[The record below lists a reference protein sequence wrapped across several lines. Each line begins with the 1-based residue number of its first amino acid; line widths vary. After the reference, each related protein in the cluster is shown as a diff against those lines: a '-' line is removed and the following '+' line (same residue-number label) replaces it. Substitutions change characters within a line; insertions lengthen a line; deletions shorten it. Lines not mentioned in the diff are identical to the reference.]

1 MKTKTRQRRYRFF
14 ISGITPVEVF
24 TLDHKP
30 ILYITHTHSWSPDSD
45 RMVSQPLP
53 ATVCLPLPRP
63 TESRFAALD
72 QVINPV
78 TKDVDYGGLAVV

>member
-1 MKTKTRQRRYRFF
+1 MKAKTRQRCYRLF
-14 ISGITPVEVF
+14 IAGITPVEVF

-45 RMVSQPLP
+45 RMVSQPFP

-78 TKDVDYGGLAVV
+78 TKDIDCGGLAVV